1 MTHQRP
7 EGTSPSPSTTVA
19 PPGRLERF
27 GALVARRPRAVL
39 ALFLAALAVA
49 GVLGAG
55 LFPRLQSAGFDDAD
69 AESGRAS
76 TVLGARFHVHQ
87 PILVLAVDTPAGVDS
102 AAGSAAATA
111 LVREVGRSSGV
122 TDVTSYWTSGRP
134 GALRSTD
141 GRMGEVVVGVG
152 AADDTTRAE
161 VGARVTALV
170 EQLDAR
176 DPLLTVAIGGAEA
189 VNQAIND
196 SITGDLAR
204 AESIA
209 IPLTFVLLLL
219 VFGSLVSAGL
229 PLVVAL
235 GSIVGSFF
243 LVWVI
248 SLTTDVSIFALNL
261 ITGLGLGLGI
271 DYALLVV
278 TRFREELAL
287 VDDPSRDGV
296 RAAVARTVATAGRT
310 VIFSGAT
317 VTVVLASMMF
327 FRQYFLRSFGYA
339 GVAATAMAVL
349 AAITALPA
357 ALSLLGTRIDRLR
370 VRGRDLA
377 PRDDGAWARVAG
389 AVMRRP
395 VPVLFAVITLL
406 GVLASPVLGVSFTQ
420 TDQRALPADH
430 PVAVTSATLATRF
443 AGQQGSPVDVV
454 LPGMA
459 SRATDVRQYAE
470 TLSRLPHVVT
480 VTTPTDVV
488 ASGAVV
494 APNPDPRSWAA
505 GPDARLAV
513 VSDVEPV
520 TNAGRDLV
528 ASIRSTAPPVP
539 DRLVGGT
546 AAQFTDSQS
555 AIADRGRWALAWIA
569 LATLVLLFL
578 FTGSVLIPVKAVL
591 LNVLSLTATLGV
603 LVWVFQEG
611 HLQWLVGDFTVTGG
625 VDTSMAV
632 LVAVTAFALSMDYEV
647 FLIARIAEE
656 HHRGSDTQRSVTL
669 GLQRSG
675 RIITAAAVLL
685 AVVFATFVTSG
696 VTNIKQLGFG
706 VAFAILLDATV
717 VRGLLVPALMRL
729 LGEANWW
736 APRWLTRVHGRL
748 GLREH

>member
-1 MTHQRP
+1 VGSDP
-7 EGTSPSPSTTVA
+7 A
-19 PPGRLERF
+19 PTIAAHGRLERF
-27 GALVARRPRAVL
+27 GALVAGRPRAVL
-39 ALFLAALAVA
+39 ALFVLTLAVA

-55 LFPRLQSAGFDDAD
+55 LFPRLQAAGFAD
-69 AESGRAS
+69 PSSQSGQTAI
-76 TVLGARFHVHQ
+76 VLADRFGVHE

-102 AAGSAAATA
+102 ATGSAAAER
-111 LVREVGRSSGV
+111 LVEKVGRTSGV
-122 TDVTSYWTSGRP
+122 TDVASYWTSGRP
-134 GALRSTD
+134 AALRSTD
-141 GRMGEVVVGVG
+141 GRAGEVVVGAG
-152 AADDTTRAE
+152 GADDTARAD
-161 VGARVTALV
+161 VAKRVTALV
-170 EQLDAR
+170 ERFDASE
-176 DPLLTVAIGGAEA
+176 PGLTVGVGGTEA
-189 VNQAIND
+189 VNAAIND
-196 SITGDLAR
+196 AITGDLAR

-209 IPLTFVLLLL
+209 IPLTFVLLIL

-235 GSIVGSFF
+235 GSVVGSFF
-243 LVWVI
+243 LVWVV

-287 VDDPSRDGV
+287 SDDPSHEGV
-296 RAAVARTVATAGRT
+296 RAAVARTVATGGRT
-310 VIFSGAT
+310 VLFSGAT
-317 VTVVLASMMF
+317 VTVVLASMTF

-349 AAITALPA
+349 AAVTALPA
-357 ALSLLGTRIDRLR
+357 ALSLLGTRVDRLR
-370 VRGRDLA
+370 VRRRDLA

-395 VPVLFAVITLL
+395 VPVLLGVVALL
-406 GVLASPVLGVSFTQ
+406 GVLASPVLGVTFSQ

-430 PVAVTSATLATRF
+430 PVAVTSVALATRF
-443 AGQQGSPVDVV
+443 DGQQGSPVHVV
-454 LPGMA
+454 LPGA
-459 SRATDVRQYAE
+459 AGRAAEVRQYAE
-470 TLSRLPHVVT
+470 TLSRLPHVIT
-480 VTTPTDVV
+480 ITTPTDIVRKGSVV
-488 ASGAVV
+488 AA
-494 APNPDPRSWAA
+494 NPDPRSWTA

-513 VSDVEPV
+513 VSDVDPR
-520 TNAGRDLV
+520 TSAGTDLV
-528 ASIRSTAPPVP
+528 DGIRAGASPVP

-546 AAQFTDSQS
+546 AAQFSDSQS
-555 AIADRGRWALAWIA
+555 AIADRGRWALAWVA

-591 LNVLSLTATLGV
+591 LNIMSLTATLGV

-611 HLQWLVGDFTVTGG
+611 HLQWLVGDFTVTGA

-632 LVAVTAFALSMDYEV
+632 LVAITAFALSMDYEV

-696 VTNIKQLGFG
+696 VTNIKQLGLG

-748 GLREH
+748 GLRES

>member
-1 MTHQRP
+1 MGP
-7 EGTSPSPSTTVA
+7 DLA
-19 PPGRLERF
+19 PTISAPGRLERF

-39 ALFLAALAVA
+39 AFFVLALAVA
-49 GVLGAG
+49 GVLGVG
-55 LFPRLQSAGFDDAD
+55 LFPRLQAAGFAD
-69 AESGRAS
+69 PSAESGQTAIS
-76 TVLGARFHVHQ
+76 LADRFGVHE

-102 AAGSAAATA
+102 ATASASAAR
-111 LVREVGRSSGV
+111 LVAEVGRISGV
-122 TDVTSYWTSGRP
+122 TDVASYWTSGRP
-134 GALRSTD
+134 AALRSTD
-141 GRMGEVVVGVG
+141 GRAGEVVVGAG
-152 AADDTTRAE
+152 GADDTARTDVAT
-161 VGARVTALV
+161 RVTALV
-170 EQLDAR
+170 ERFDAS
-176 DPLLTVAIGGAEA
+176 DPGLKVGVGGTEA
-189 VNQAIND
+189 VNAAIND
-196 SITGDLAR
+196 AITGDLAR

-243 LVWVI
+243 LVWVV

-287 VDDPSRDGV
+287 SDDPSPEGV

-310 VIFSGAT
+310 VLFSGAT
-317 VTVVLASMMF
+317 VTVVLASMTF

-349 AAITALPA
+349 AAVTALPA
-357 ALSLLGTRIDRLR
+357 ALSLLGTRVDRLR
-370 VRGRDLA
+370 VRRRDLA

-395 VPVLFAVITLL
+395 VPVLLGVVALL
-406 GVLASPVLGVSFTQ
+406 GVLASPVLGVSFSQ

-430 PVAVTSATLATRF
+430 PVAVTSAELATRF
-443 AGQQGSPVDVV
+443 DGQQGSPVDVV
-454 LPGMA
+454 LPGA
-459 SRATDVRQYAE
+459 AGRAAEVRQYAG

-480 VTTPTDVV
+480 VTTPTDIVRSGSVV
-488 ASGAVV
+488 AA
-494 APNPDPRSWAA
+494 NPDPRSWTA
-505 GPDARLAV
+505 GSDARLAI
-513 VSDVEPV
+513 VSDVDPRT
-520 TNAGRDLV
+520 TNGADLV
-528 ASIRSTAPPVP
+528 DAIRAVAAPVP

-546 AAQFTDSQS
+546 AAQFADSQS
-555 AIADRGRWALAWIA
+555 AIADRGRWALAWVA
-569 LATLVLLFL
+569 VATLVLLFL
-578 FTGSVLIPVKAVL
+578 FTGSVLIPVKVVL
-591 LNVLSLTATLGV
+591 LNIISLTSTLGV
-603 LVWVFQEG
+603 LVWVFQDG
-611 HLQWLVGDFTVTGG
+611 HLQWLVGDFTVTGA

-696 VTNIKQLGFG
+696 VTNIKQLGLG

-748 GLREH
+748 GLRES